1 MIYLNNAAT
10 SWPKPESVYTSLN
23 FHTRSFGAGF
33 GRGNDKHSEISSGII
48 YDCRCAAAGL
58 FGINCPERIIFTQ
71 NATDS
76 INMAL
81 KGLLKNGDHVIV
93 SSTEHNSVMRP
104 LVKMKNSGIID
115 YSVADCSTEGK
126 THPESIRKLIQK
138 NTALVSL
145 IHTSNVT
152 GTTNDIEA
160 IGNEC
165 TKAGIPFMVDASQ
178 SAGIYDID
186 VIRDGISIL
195 AMPGHK
201 GLLGPQGT
209 GLLYIAPSINPDTI
223 REGGTGSFSK
233 NLLQPDDLPDK
244 LESGTQNFPAI
255 AALLEGIRFI
265 NKMKT
270 ATIRSHLFE
279 LTEMIRTEFRRISAI
294 NEFGDTENPSSIF
307 SFNID
312 GIDTSEIGTYLADKD
327 ISVRGG
333 FHCSFM
339 AHKHYGTLNSGMIRI
354 SPGIFTVSSEIQSFI
369 KILKKIF

>member
-33 GRGNDKHSEISSGII
+33 GRGNDKSSEISSGII
-48 YDCRCAAAGL
+48 YECRCAVSEL
-58 FGINCPERIIFTQ
+58 FGITCPERVIFTQ

-76 INMAL
+76 INIAL
-81 KGLLKNGDHVIV
+81 KGFLKSGDHVIV
-93 SSTEHNSVMRP
+93 SSTEHNSIMRP
-104 LVKMKNSGIID
+104 LVKMKNSGKID
-115 YSVADCSTEGK
+115 FSVADCSKEGK
-126 THPESIRKLIQK
+126 THPESVRKLIRK
-138 NTALVSL
+138 NTALVSM

-165 TKAGIPFMVDASQ
+165 GKSGIPLMVDASQ

-186 VIRDGISIL
+186 VRRDGISIL

-209 GLLYIAPSINPDTI
+209 GLLYLDPSITVDSI

-233 NLLQPDDLPDK
+233 NLLQPDELPDK
-244 LESGTQNFPAI
+244 HESGTQNFPAI

-265 NKMKT
+265 FKLKT
-270 ATIRSHLFE
+270 ASIRSHLFE
-279 LTEMIRTEFRRISAI
+279 LTDELRKELRKVPGI

-307 SFNID
+307 AFNVD
-312 GIDTSEIGTYLADKD
+312 GIDTSEICSHLADKD

-333 FHCSFM
+333 FHCSYM
-339 AHKHYGTLNSGMIRI
+339 AHKHYGTLNKGMIRI
-354 SPGIFTVSSEIQSFI
+354 SPGIFTNSGEIQSFI
-369 KILKKIF
+369 KILNKLF

>member
-58 FGINCPERIIFTQ
+58 FGINYPERIIFTQ

-81 KGLLKNGDHVIV
+81 KGLLKKGDHVIV

-115 YSVADCSTEGK
+115 YSVADCSKEGK
-126 THPESIRKLIQK
+126 THPESIRKLIRK
-138 NTALVSL
+138 NTALVSI

-165 TKAGIPFMVDASQ
+165 AKTGIPFMVDASQ
-178 SAGIYDID
+178 SAGIYDIN
-186 VIRDGISIL
+186 VIRDGISLL

-209 GLLYIAPSINPDTI
+209 GLLYLAPSINPDTI

-255 AALLEGIRFI
+255 AALLEGIRFV
-265 NKMKT
+265 NEVKP
-270 ATIRSHLFE
+270 ASIRSQIFDLIEEIRFE
-279 LTEMIRTEFRRISAI
+279 LRKVPGIKEY
-294 NEFGDTENPSSIF
+294 GDTENPSTIY
-307 SFNID
+307 SFNI
-312 GIDTSEIGTYLADKD
+312 EGTDNSDICSHLAEND
-327 ISVRGG
+327 ISARGG

-339 AHKHYGTLNSGMIRI
+339 AHKHFETINTGMTRI
-354 SPGIFTVSSEIQSFI
+354 SPGIFTRSSEIQSFI
-369 KILKKIF
+369 KILKKII